1 MKAKTINISLSQGLY
16 DEAKKHQR
24 EYHYSAL
31 SELIRDALRWW
42 LNPRLTRNGFT
53 PEFEREVLR
62 AEKEADAGSVVEWD
76 GKGSFHE
83 FVMSH
88 PAPPP
93 SYSKNRIRRKISS
106 KLSKARH
113 EPPGVYRQHR
123 GAYPVV

>member
-1 MKAKTINISLSQGLY
+1 MKTRTINISLPQSLY
-16 DEAKKHQR
+16 EEAKKHQHA
-24 EYHYSAL
+24 YHYGAL

-76 GKGSFHE
+76 GKTPFHE

-88 PAPPP
+88 PPPP
-93 SYSKNRIRRKISS
+93 SYGKNRIRRKVSS
-106 KLSKARH
+106 KLSKTHH
-113 EPPGVYRQHR
+113 ELPGAYQHDR
-123 GAYPVV
+123 GAYSAV